1 MPCPLQRPA
10 GKLWKYTPD
19 TIACLRRALIIFMLS
34 LLPFQ
39 FVWGAAAGYC
49 QHEQGASAK
58 HFGHHAHQHSGKS
71 LKAAGESSP
80 DTKNVVGADDPDCV
94 NCHLSCVSPVM
105 HVAVT
110 FVGEPSAPLRAA
122 RTQEHPTHFAHAIE
136 RPKWTLAD

>member
-1 MPCPLQRPA
+1 MVRCD
-10 GKLWKYTPD
+10 TPD
-19 TIACLRRALIIFMLS
+19 TINSLRRALIIFMLS

-49 QHEQGASAK
+49 KHEQGASAK
-58 HFGHHAHQHSGKS
+58 HFGHHVHQHAGKS

-80 DTKNVVGADDPDCV
+80 DKKNVSCADDPDCV
-94 NCHLSCVSPVM
+94 NCYLSGASPVM
-105 HVAVT
+105 HIAVA
-110 FVGEPSAPLRAA
+110 FIGELGAPLLAA